1 MLDRIS
7 EPFLL
12 SRPACAAGLASLAD
26 DEWLAASTRTVIEG
40 REYLTREL
48 AALGWDVVPSQGNFV
63 LADTHGDG
71 RALFERLLT
80 KGVIVRPT
88 GGWGYPTH
96 IRVSVGLPE
105 QNERFLTAL
114 HDCL

>member
-1 MLDRIS
+1 MCR
-7 EPFLL
+7 
-12 SRPACAAGLASLAD
+12 RPRGSLAN
-26 DEWLAASTRTVIEG
+26 DEWLAASTRTVIDG
-40 REYLTREL
+40 REYLMREL

-80 KGVIVRPT
+80 KGVIVRPAD
-88 GGWGYPTH
+88 GWGYPTH

-105 QNERFLTAL
+105 QNERFLTAVR
-114 HDCL
+114 DCL